1 MGKVVG
7 QERADRESQEEA
19 HKNEVRMVEE
29 LINGRQAQYFHLVSL
44 RRGSIRAGS
53 RRYAHCSWATITGLL
68 NPSRKAEQINR
79 SDKHAPKNARRAGE
93 IQSTRAFQYG
103 AISTIFHRR
112 NDRIGGKYLY
122 FRAFCFVLH
131 RNSALTKSSPF
142 VLCLRGSVWMPIDHA
157 GGPKR
162 LDS

>member
-112 NDRIGGKYLY
+112 NDRIDWRKVPL
-122 FRAFCFVLH
+122 FPCILFCSPQKFCVDQKLTIRLVL
-131 RNSALTKSSPF
+131 
-142 VLCLRGSVWMPIDHA
+142 A
-157 GGPKR
+157 GFCV
-162 LDS
+162 DAY